1 MTKCSWAYKAKNNMQ
16 VYHTTEWGKET
27 HEERLLFELMSLE
40 LMQAGLS
47 WQIVLDKRAAFQA
60 AFCNFVPEK
69 IVNLSSTEVSS
80 LEKNSAI
87 IRNRRKISAIINNA
101 RVTVR
106 LHQKGQSLNDLL
118 WSYVSYQPVVN
129 HWRHPEQVPSQTAL
143 SQKISRDLKKVGFQ
157 FMGPTIVYSY
167 LQAAG
172 LVNDHLENCQDK
184 Y

>member
-1 MTKCSWAYKAKNNMQ
+1 MTKCSWAFEAKNNMQ
-16 VYHTTEWGKET
+16 VYHATEWGKET

-69 IVNLSSTEVSS
+69 IVKLSSTEVSS

-87 IRNRRKISAIINNA
+87 IRNRRKINAIINNA

-106 LHQKGQSLNDLL
+106 LHQNRQSMNEIGRAH
-118 WSYVSYQPVVN
+118 V
-129 HWRHPEQVPSQTAL
+129 
-143 SQKISRDLKKVGFQ
+143 
-157 FMGPTIVYSY
+157 
-167 LQAAG
+167 
-172 LVNDHLENCQDK
+172 
-184 Y
+184 